1 MTLSPIVSAQWLAEN
16 LAQCKVLDISHS
28 LMDADFGLRSYQ
40 TGHIPGAHFVS
51 LDHGLSDLSQKH
63 LLGRHPLPTAEH
75 FANVLA
81 SCGITRSDAVVVYD
95 QDTGA
100 FAARAWWM
108 LRAVGF
114 DRCALLDGGMAAWRA
129 AALPISTQAEALV
142 GAQAEEL
149 SYEQMPQ
156 IDSKTL
162 QQKLS
167 EASIRL
173 LDARPAPRFEGREE
187 PIDPVA
193 GHVPG
198 ALNRPVAQNLR
209 ADGRF
214 KSPEELRAEF
224 LAVLGNYSPE
234 QTVAM
239 CGSGVTA
246 CHNLLAMEVAG
257 LPGAALYAPSWSGWI
272 IDRERPI
279 ALSLE
284 I

>member
-1 MTLSPIVSAQWLAEN
+1 MYPIVSAQWLAEH
-16 LAQCKVLDISHS
+16 LAQIKVLDISHS

-40 TGHIPGAHFVS
+40 NGHVPGAHFVS

-63 LLGRHPLPTAEH
+63 LLGRHPLPKAER
-75 FANVLA
+75 FAAVLA
-81 SCGITRSDAVVVYD
+81 SCGITRADTVVVYD
-95 QDTGA
+95 QDTGG
-100 FAARAWWM
+100 FAARAWWL

-114 DRCALLDGGMAAWRA
+114 ERCAVLDGGTAAWRA
-129 AALPISTQAEALV
+129 AALPISTQSEALV
-142 GAQAEEL
+142 GAEPEAL
-149 SYEQMPQ
+149 SYSHMPQ
-156 IDSKTL
+156 IDSATL

-167 EASIRL
+167 DDAIRL
-173 LDARPAPRFEGREE
+173 IDARPAPRFEGREE

-193 GHVPG
+193 GHIPG

-209 ADGRF
+209 SDGRF

-224 LAVLGNYSPE
+224 LALLGSYSPE

-246 CHNLLAMEVAG
+246 CHNLLAMEAAG

-272 IDRERPI
+272 IDQTRAVEVG
-279 ALSLE
+279 
-284 I
+284 